1 MEFPLISMHYIDT
14 KKTKHHPSLQY
25 GSNSASSYW
34 NFHQLKIPENLM
46 FLKKLSYETTNG
58 SSQCNVI
65 FTADDVKVDSTLLYE
80 NILKIS
86 LNAFLNLVQ
95 FEEC

>member
-1 MEFPLISMHYIDT
+1 MVQMVLLPIGIFI
-14 KKTKHHPSLQY
+14 
-25 GSNSASSYW
+25 NSKSR
-34 NFHQLKIPENLM
+34 QDLM

-95 FEEC
+95 LEEC